1 MQLLATTVAAALIAS
16 AAGAAS
22 VSFVDY
28 GKGPDFRGQ
37 VPHAESLGLF
47 LGVLRHDDPRR
58 SAGAAGGFGFGG
70 GAALPVGGPSG
81 GTGGAA
87 LPGGGPSGGAGGA
100 ALPGGGTAGGEPLF
114 QPEPEPS
121 PVFAAGPNPPAMSA
135 GLITENRVPS
145 PAGLGVSSVPL
156 PAGLPLMVAA
166 LGALALMQRVRRS

>member
-58 SAGAAGGFGFGG
+58 SAGTAGGFGFGG

-87 LPGGGPSGGAGGA
+87 LPGGG
-100 ALPGGGTAGGEPLF
+100 TAGGEPLF
-114 QPEPEPS
+114 QTEPEPS

-135 GLITENRVPS
+135 GLIMETRVPS